1 MRTIKAI
8 FLAALLLL
16 STHVF
21 AYTDDEQVEFC
32 GAVVD
37 GNIPVVKKYLD
48 SGVMKVNDVFFG
60 WAPILSATSQ
70 GQLPMVKFL
79 VEHGANI
86 NYQHPITKLTPV
98 ATAAYDGNNEL
109 LEYLLKNGGNPNIQ
123 MRGGISVLRVTRK
136 EGRTATA
143 DLLVKYGAKDD
154 GCQDEKC
161 F

>member
-1 MRTIKAI
+1 VRTIKAS
-8 FLAALLLL
+8 FLAVLLLL

-48 SGVMKVNDVFFG
+48 AGIMKVNDVFFG
-60 WAPILSATSQ
+60 WAPVLSATEK
-70 GQLPMVKFL
+70 GQVEMVKFL
-79 VEHGANI
+79 VERGANI

-98 ATAAYDGNNEL
+98 ATAAYDANNEL
-109 LEYLLKNGGNPNIQ
+109 LEWLLQHGGNPNIQ
-123 MRGGISVLRVTRK
+123 MRGGISVLRVTRD
-136 EGRTATA
+136 EGRKATA
-143 DLLVKYGAKDD
+143 DILIKYGAKDD